1 MAGHSHAANVKRRK
15 DSVNAKKAKIFSKCA
30 KHIVSACRVGGA
42 DVDQNPRL
50 ALAVEKARAAN
61 MPKDNI
67 ERAIKKGAGDKDG
80 EEFQEL
86 VYEGYAPGGSALMI
100 VCLTDNRNRTAP
112 DIKFCLEKRGGNLG
126 AQGSVSFLFDLR
138 SVFVVDADDKEE
150 DELMEIALEAGAED
164 VQLEE
169 GIATYYGDAT
179 EFIELKTALE
189 SAGYEEFITAEIS
202 YVPQTVTDVPTI
214 EEAKKLL
221 KLIEALEDNE
231 DVQTV
236 SGNFH
241 INPDWEE
248 ELSA

>member
-1 MAGHSHAANVKRRK
+1 MAGHSHASNVKRRK

-30 KHIVSACRVGGA
+30 RHIVSACRVGGA
-42 DVDQNPRL
+42 DAEQNPRL
-50 ALAVEKARAAN
+50 VLAIEKARAAN

-67 ERAIKKGAGDKDG
+67 ERAIKKGAGNKDG

-86 VYEGYAPGGSALMI
+86 VYEAYTPGGYAIMI

-138 SVFVVDADDKEE
+138 SVFVVDSGEKEE
-150 DELMEIALEAGAED
+150 DDMMEIALEAGFED
-164 VQLEE
+164 MRFEDGV
-169 GIATYYGDAT
+169 ATFIGDPT
-179 EFIELKTALE
+179 EFIELKAAL
-189 SAGYEEFITAEIS
+189 SSVGYEEYIGADIS
-202 YVPQTVTDVPTI
+202 YVPQALTDVPTI
-214 EEAKKLL
+214 EDAKKVQ
-221 KLIEALEDNE
+221 KLIDALEENE

-241 INPDWEE
+241 IDPDWHGEM
-248 ELSA
+248 